1 MSHHFRSALPLGWR
15 LILVFLILA
24 VTTRV
29 LLLISRLAEVF
40 GNQPD
45 SAQIA
50 IVASGHFAF
59 LVISALLAWSI
70 VDRRFSV
77 SKPAI
82 LLLVIFLT
90 LFDVLTWI
98 YAGKSNFGPVELS
111 VVALGVLTA
120 IALYLVPQLKTEGI
134 AS

>member
-1 MSHHFRSALPLGWR
+1 MSYYFRSALPLGWR
-15 LILVFLILA
+15 FILVFLILA

-29 LLLISRLAEVF
+29 LLLISRLTEVI

-45 SAQIA
+45 SAHIA

-59 LVISALLAWSI
+59 LVIAALLAWSI
-70 VDRRFSV
+70 VDRRLSV

-82 LLLVIFLT
+82 LLLVLFLT
-90 LFDVLTWI
+90 VFDVLTWI
-98 YAGKSNFGPVELS
+98 YAGRSNFGPIELS
-111 VVALGVLTA
+111 VIALGVLTA
-120 IALYLVPQLKTEGI
+120 VALYLVPQLKSDRT

>member
-1 MSHHFRSALPLGWR
+1 MSYYFRSALPLGWR

-29 LLLISRLAEVF
+29 LLLISRIAEVF

-45 SAQIA
+45 SAHIA
-50 IVASGHFAF
+50 IVASGHFTF
-59 LVISALLAWSI
+59 LVIAALLAWSI
-70 VDRRFSV
+70 VDRRFQV

-90 LFDVLTWI
+90 VFDVLTWM
-98 YAGKSNFGPVELS
+98 YAGKSNFGPVEIS
-111 VVALGVLTA
+111 VVALGILTA
-120 IALYLVPQLKTEGI
+120 AVLFLVPQLKSEGT
-134 AS
+134 SS